1 MPKMQTAISQK
12 TVTTQAPNRAGAMWL
27 VQAFT
32 GLLLVA
38 LLLLHMV
45 AHHFVVEGGIRNFQ
59 DVIAYVS
66 NPLIFT
72 IELVF
77 LVVVTTHAMLGV
89 RAILLDFG
97 WGRQAERVINGV
109 VAVVGIT
116 AVIYGIWLSI
126 TISSL

>member
-72 IELVF
+72 IEVVF

>member
-1 MPKMQTAISQK
+1 MQTAISQK

-32 GLLLVA
+32 GLFLVA

-66 NPLIFT
+66 NPVIFT

-97 WGRQAERVINGV
+97 WGRQAEQVINGV